1 MVRKTYHMDE
11 NTLEI
16 LQHIR
21 SEKPELENDSA
32 ALRYIVAEY
41 QKLKSGKQ
49 AEKDMKAAL
58 VIGRSNEEKLDIIL
72 DVLNSLLVA
81 AGQETCVPATYM
93 ESPVITKSREYRKD
107 RIAHLKQ
114 RKDFENKKHG

>member
-16 LQHIR
+16 LRRVR
-21 SEKPELENDSA
+21 SENPELENDSA
-32 ALRYIVAEY
+32 ALRYIVADYE
-41 QKLKSGKQ
+41 KLKTGKQ
-49 AEKDMKAAL
+49 AGKDMKAAL

-72 DVLNSLLVA
+72 DVLNSFLVA
-81 AGQETCVPATYM
+81 TGQETCVPAAYM

-107 RIAHLKQ
+107 KVAHLKQ
-114 RKDFENKKHG
+114 RKDYEKKKRG